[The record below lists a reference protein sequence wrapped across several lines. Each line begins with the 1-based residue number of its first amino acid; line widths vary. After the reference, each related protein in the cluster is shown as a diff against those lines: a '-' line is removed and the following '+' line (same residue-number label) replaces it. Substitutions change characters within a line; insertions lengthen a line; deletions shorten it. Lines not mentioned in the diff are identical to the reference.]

1 MTTRRAAILE
11 AALATFAEHG
21 VEATTIEE
29 IRARSG
35 ASVGSIYHHFGD
47 KEGLADA
54 LYVEGLRDYQRGF
67 LKQLARHDDAER
79 GVKALVRHHLR
90 WVMANQ
96 DLARYLLRRREVDE
110 QALNAEIQSASAAW
124 FERQRQAGRLRMLS
138 PELTQVLLIGP
149 AQELCRLWLSG
160 RARTTPTSAQRPLAE
175 AAWRALRAE

>member
-1 MTTRRAAILE
+1 MATRRQEILE
-11 AALATFAEHG
+11 AALAAFAERG
-21 VEATTIEE
+21 VEATTIED

-67 LKQLARHDDAER
+67 LELLASHDDAER

-90 WVMANQ
+90 WVMGNQ
-96 DLARYLLRRREVDE
+96 ELARYLLRRRDVDE
-110 QALNAEIQSASAAW
+110 QELNAELAAASTAW
-124 FERQRQAGRLRMLS
+124 FERHRQAGRLRSLA
-138 PELTQVLLIGP
+138 PDLTYVLLIGP
-149 AQELCRLWLSG
+149 AQELCRQWLGG
-160 RARTTPTSAQRPLAE
+160 RAATSPARAERPLAE